1 MVMIMTNVAVV
12 KARLSEYLDRA
23 ARGERILICRHNKPV
38 AELRAVEE
46 TRTKPRPIG
55 PLPGRPTFEIPASF
69 FEPMSEDE
77 LEQWEKGN
85 STDPVSPILAP
96 GPGRRVSRA
105 AESTASYGTRRRR
118 PVRRRS

>member
-12 KARLSEYLDRA
+12 KARLSEYLNRA

-46 TRTKPRPIG
+46 TRTTPRPIG
-55 PLPGRPTFEIPASF
+55 PLPGRRTFEIPESF

-77 LEQWEKGN
+77 LEQWERGG
-85 STDPVSPILAP
+85 STDPLSATRSPGAS
-96 GPGRRVSRA
+96 RRARRA
-105 AESTASYGTRRRR
+105 AASKPSHGLRHRGTG
-118 PVRRRS
+118 RRRS